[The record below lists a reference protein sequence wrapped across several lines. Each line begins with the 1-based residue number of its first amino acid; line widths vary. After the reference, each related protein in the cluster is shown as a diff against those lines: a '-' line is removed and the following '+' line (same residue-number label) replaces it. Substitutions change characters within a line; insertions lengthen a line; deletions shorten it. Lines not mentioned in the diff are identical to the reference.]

1 MWFALELFPNNQPA
15 SCIFMIVRHLDH
27 AVETYDFIFIL
38 NKRTLQYKN
47 QHVHW
52 YFILDGIDI
61 LVHVQWMLNWD
72 ATFEF
77 AVSAS
82 KPYEIH

>member
-1 MWFALELFPNNQPA
+1 MHLKHMISFLFKKK
-15 SCIFMIVRHLDH
+15 
-27 AVETYDFIFIL
+27 
-38 NKRTLQYKN
+38 KRTLQYKN

-77 AVSAS
+77 AASAS

>member
-1 MWFALELFPNNQPA
+1 MISFLFKK
-15 SCIFMIVRHLDH
+15 
-27 AVETYDFIFIL
+27 
-38 NKRTLQYKN
+38 KRTLQYKN